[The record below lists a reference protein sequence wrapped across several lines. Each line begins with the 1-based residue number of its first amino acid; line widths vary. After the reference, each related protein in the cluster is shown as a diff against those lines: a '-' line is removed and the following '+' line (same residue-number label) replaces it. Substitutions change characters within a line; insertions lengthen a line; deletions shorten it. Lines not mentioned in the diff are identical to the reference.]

1 MLKEDGGPN
10 FNPGGK
16 FFTEDGD
23 SDEYGTLA
31 LGFPIA
37 AATIQN
43 TKFMYTFVQQHS
55 KLKLV
60 GTYIIQAATGPW
72 NESSQG
78 PCDQWVCMAVY
89 KAGISGVTIVSKL
102 ERYNQGL

>member
-10 FNPGGK
+10 FNPGEK

-31 LGFPIA
+31 LGFPIV

-43 TKFMYTFVQQHS
+43 TKFMYTFVQHS

-60 GTYIIQAATGPW
+60 HVGTYII
-72 NESSQG
+72 
-78 PCDQWVCMAVY
+78 
-89 KAGISGVTIVSKL
+89 
-102 ERYNQGL
+102 

>member
-60 GTYIIQAATGPW
+60 GTYIIQAHGMSP
-72 NESSQG
+72 SKG
-78 PCDQWVCMAVY
+78 LM
-89 KAGISGVTIVSKL
+89 ISGCAWLFIKL
-102 ERYNQGL
+102 ESVV